1 MGEGGDLG
9 PAGRHRAG
17 VGVDGEPVH
26 RLSRLRR
33 PPVPRVLGGVLR
45 QGLPRPARRLVRD
58 APARRL
64 AALPQLGPAAAA
76 AALLGSEDRAM
87 TRALSDDVTIVS
99 RLGADE
105 RTLAFDALDGLT
117 RPFKEIPPKHFYD
130 TEGSRLF
137 DEITRLP
144 EYYPTRAERAILEAR
159 SAEIVRATGA
169 GELVEL
175 GSGVPT
181 KTLLLLD
188 AMRDAG
194 TLDRYVPFDVSEG
207 VLRESAER
215 LVERYPGLRVY
226 GVLGDFE
233 RHLDALPPA
242 EGPRIVAFLG
252 GTIGNFPPG
261 TRRKFLRSLRRALR
275 PQDALL
281 LGTDLVKDPA
291 ILEAAYNDAAGVTA
305 AFNRNVLAV
314 INRELDA
321 DFDLD
326 AFEHVAFYDREQEWI
341 EMRLRAL
348 RPQVVE
354 VRKLELTVHFANR
367 EEMRTEISAKFTRER
382 LAADL
387 AAAGLRLADFM
398 TDPEGLFALS
408 VAAPAR

>member
-1 MGEGGDLG
+1 MKTVADIQIVSKLG
-9 PAGRHRAG
+9 P
-17 VGVDGEPVH
+17 
-26 RLSRLRR
+26 
-33 PPVPRVLGGVLR
+33 
-45 QGLPRPARRLVRD
+45 
-58 APARRL
+58 
-64 AALPQLGPAAAA
+64 
-76 AALLGSEDRAM
+76 
-87 TRALSDDVTIVS
+87 
-99 RLGADE
+99 DE
-105 RTLAFDALDGLT
+105 RTLAFDVLDGLT

-130 TEGSRLF
+130 TVGARLF

-144 EYYPTRAERAILEAR
+144 EYYPTRAERAILTAR
-159 SAEIVRATGA
+159 SADMVGSTGA
-169 GELVEL
+169 AELVEL

-207 VLRESAER
+207 VLRESAEH

-233 RHLDALPPA
+233 RHLDALPRA

-261 TRRKFLRSLRRALR
+261 TRRKFLRSIARVLR

-291 ILEAAYNDAAGVTA
+291 LLEAAYNDSAGITA
-305 AFNRNVLAV
+305 AFNRNLLAV

-321 DFDLD
+321 DFDLE

-354 VRKLELTVHFANR
+354 VRKLGISVHFANR
-367 EEMRTEISAKFTRER
+367 EELRTEISAKFTRER
-382 LAADL
+382 VEADL
-387 AAAGLRLADFM
+387 AAAGLRLREFL
-398 TDPEGLFALS
+398 TDPDDLFALS
-408 VAAPAR
+408 LAATRPR